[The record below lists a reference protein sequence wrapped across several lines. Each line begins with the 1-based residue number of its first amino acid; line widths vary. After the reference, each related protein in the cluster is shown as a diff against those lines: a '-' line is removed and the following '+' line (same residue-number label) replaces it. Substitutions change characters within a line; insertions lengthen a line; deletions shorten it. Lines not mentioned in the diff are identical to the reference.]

1 MSKTLAGKHVVV
13 GVTGGIAAYKAC
25 EVVSRLKK
33 LGAEV
38 DVIMTANAAKLVQPL
53 TFETLSAR
61 PVALDTFERTEAWD
75 VKHISLAKKADLMLI
90 APATAN
96 LMAKLAH
103 GIADDM
109 LTTTLLACKALILL
123 APAMNTGMWTAEA
136 TQENLQILL
145 GRGVHTV
152 GPESG
157 FLACGDTG
165 AGRMSEAAQIVAA
178 AELLL
183 CPKRDLEGL
192 RVLVT
197 AGPTVER
204 IDPVRYL
211 TNDSSGKMG
220 YAIAEAARDRGAE
233 VTLLSGPVH
242 LPAPNDVKMV
252 GCTSTQSLL
261 DAMLERCGE
270 QDLIVQAAAPA
281 DYRVE
286 RPAQQKLKKRKG
298 EPLTLT
304 LVENPD
310 IAQAVGERKRPGQV
324 LVGFAAETQSVLEHA
339 REKLARK
346 QLDMIVANDVTQEGA
361 GFGVDTNIV
370 TLITPCKELPLEKM
384 NKREVAERILDQAVA
399 IYNEKKQRETLSQ

>member
-1 MSKTLAGKHVVV
+1 MLTGRHVVM

-33 LGAEV
+33 LGADV
-38 DVIMTANAAKLVQPL
+38 DVIMTENAAKLVAPL

-61 PVALDTFERTEAWD
+61 PVSVDTFARMASWD
-75 VKHISLAKKADLMLI
+75 VRHISLAQKADVMLV

-96 LMAKLAH
+96 LMAKLAC

-109 LTTTLLACKALILL
+109 LTTTLLATKAPIVL

-136 TQENLQILL
+136 TQQNLRTLL
-145 GRGVHTV
+145 ARGVRTV
-152 GPESG
+152 GPDSG
-157 FLACGDTG
+157 RLACGDSG
-165 AGRMSEAAQIVAA
+165 AGRMSEPEAIVEAVCG
-178 AELLL
+178 LL
-183 CPKRDLEGL
+183 CHRRDMEGL

-220 YAIAEAARDRGAE
+220 YALAEAARDRGAR

-242 LPAPNDVKMV
+242 IAPPQGVETV
-252 GCTSTQSLL
+252 PVISTQSLY

-270 QDLIVQAAAPA
+270 QDIIVQAAAPA

-286 RPAQQKLKKRKG
+286 RPAAQKLKKRAG
-298 EPLTLT
+298 EPLVLT

-310 IAQAVGERKRPGQV
+310 IAKAVGERKRPGQV
-324 LVGFAAETQSVLEHA
+324 LVGFAAETQDLLA
-339 REKLARK
+339 NAKRKLAGK
-346 QLDMIVANDVTQEGA
+346 NLDLIVANDVTAEGA
-361 GFGVDTNIV
+361 GFGTDTNLV
-370 TLITPCKELPLEKM
+370 TLITREDETALPLM
-384 NKREVAERILDQAVA
+384 SKREVAGRIWDAA
-399 IYNEKKQRETLSQ
+399 MTLFKG

>member
-1 MSKTLAGKHVVV
+1 MLTGRHVVM

-33 LGAEV
+33 LGADV
-38 DVIMTANAAKLVQPL
+38 DVIMTENAARLVAPL

-61 PVALDTFERTEAWD
+61 PVSVDTFARTASWD
-75 VKHISLAKKADLMLI
+75 VRHISLAQKADLMLV

-96 LMAKLAH
+96 LMAKLAC

-109 LTTTLLACKALILL
+109 LTTTLLATKAPIVL

-136 TQENLQILL
+136 TQQNLRTLL
-145 GRGVHTV
+145 ARGVRTV
-152 GPESG
+152 GPDSG
-157 FLACGDTG
+157 RLACGDSG
-165 AGRMSEAAQIVAA
+165 AGRMSEPEAIVEAVCG
-178 AELLL
+178 LL
-183 CPKRDLEGL
+183 CHRRDMEGL

-220 YAIAEAARDRGAE
+220 YALAEAARDRGAR

-242 LPAPNDVKMV
+242 IAPPQGVETV
-252 GCTSTQSLL
+252 PVISTQSLY

-270 QDLIVQAAAPA
+270 QDIIVQAAAPA

-286 RPAQQKLKKRKG
+286 RPAAQKLKKRAG
-298 EPLTLT
+298 EPLVLT

-310 IAQAVGERKRPGQV
+310 IAKAVGKRKRPGQV
-324 LVGFAAETQSVLEHA
+324 LVGFAAETQDLLA
-339 REKLARK
+339 NAKRKLAGK
-346 QLDMIVANDVTQEGA
+346 NLDLIVANDVTAEGA
-361 GFGVDTNIV
+361 GFGTDTNLV
-370 TLITPCKELPLEKM
+370 TLITREGETALPLM
-384 NKREVAERILDQAVA
+384 SKREVAGRIWDAA
-399 IYNEKKQRETLSQ
+399 MTLFKG

>member
-1 MSKTLAGKHVVV
+1 MLTGRHVVM

-33 LGAEV
+33 LGADV
-38 DVIMTANAAKLVQPL
+38 DVIMTENAARLVAPL

-61 PVALDTFERTEAWD
+61 PVSVDTFARTASWD
-75 VKHISLAKKADLMLI
+75 VRHISLAQKADLMLV

-96 LMAKLAH
+96 LMAKLAC

-109 LTTTLLACKALILL
+109 LTTTLLATKAPIVL

-136 TQENLQILL
+136 TQQNLRTLL
-145 GRGVHTV
+145 ARGVRTV
-152 GPESG
+152 GPDSG
-157 FLACGDTG
+157 CLACGDSG
-165 AGRMSEAAQIVAA
+165 AGRMSEPEAIVEAVCG
-178 AELLL
+178 LL
-183 CPKRDLEGL
+183 CHRRDMEGL

-220 YAIAEAARDRGAE
+220 YALAEAARDRGAR

-242 LPAPNDVKMV
+242 IAPPQGVETV
-252 GCTSTQSLL
+252 PVISTQSLY

-270 QDLIVQAAAPA
+270 QDIIVQAAAPA

-286 RPAQQKLKKRKG
+286 RPAAQKLKKRAG
-298 EPLTLT
+298 EPLVLT

-310 IAQAVGERKRPGQV
+310 IAKAVGERKRPGQV
-324 LVGFAAETQSVLEHA
+324 LVGFAAETQDLLA
-339 REKLARK
+339 NAKGKLAGK
-346 QLDMIVANDVTQEGA
+346 NLDLIVANDVTAEGA
-361 GFGVDTNIV
+361 GFGTDTNLV
-370 TLITPCKELPLEKM
+370 TLITREGETALPLM
-384 NKREVAERILDQAVA
+384 SKREVAGRIWDAA
-399 IYNEKKQRETLSQ
+399 MTLFKG

>member
-1 MSKTLAGKHVVV
+1 MLTGRHVVM

-33 LGAEV
+33 LGADV
-38 DVIMTANAAKLVQPL
+38 DVIMTENAAKLVAPL

-61 PVALDTFERTEAWD
+61 PVSVDTFARTASWD
-75 VKHISLAKKADLMLI
+75 VRHISLAQKADLMLV

-96 LMAKLAH
+96 LMAKLAC

-109 LTTTLLACKALILL
+109 LTTTLLATKAPIVL

-136 TQENLQILL
+136 TQQNLRTLL
-145 GRGVHTV
+145 ARGVRTV
-152 GPESG
+152 GPDSG
-157 FLACGDTG
+157 RLACGDSG
-165 AGRMSEAAQIVAA
+165 AGRMSEPEAIVEAVCG
-178 AELLL
+178 LL
-183 CPKRDLEGL
+183 CHRRDMEGL

-220 YAIAEAARDRGAE
+220 YALAEAARDRGAR

-242 LPAPNDVKMV
+242 IAPPQGVETV
-252 GCTSTQSLL
+252 PVISTQSLY

-270 QDLIVQAAAPA
+270 QDIIVQAAAPA

-286 RPAQQKLKKRKG
+286 RPAAQKLKKRAG
-298 EPLTLT
+298 EPLVLT

-310 IAQAVGERKRPGQV
+310 IAKAVGKRKRPGQV
-324 LVGFAAETQSVLEHA
+324 LVGFAAETQDLLA
-339 REKLARK
+339 NAKRKLAGK
-346 QLDMIVANDVTQEGA
+346 NLDLIVANDVTAEGA
-361 GFGVDTNIV
+361 GFGTDTNLV
-370 TLITPCKELPLEKM
+370 TLITREGETALPLM
-384 NKREVAERILDQAVA
+384 SKREVAGRIWDAA
-399 IYNEKKQRETLSQ
+399 MTLFKG

>member
-1 MSKTLAGKHVVV
+1 MLTGRHVVM

-33 LGAEV
+33 LGADV
-38 DVIMTANAAKLVQPL
+38 DVIMTENAARLVAPL

-61 PVALDTFERTEAWD
+61 PVSVDTFARAASWD
-75 VKHISLAKKADLMLI
+75 VRHISLAQKADVMLV

-96 LMAKLAH
+96 LMAKLAC

-109 LTTTLLACKALILL
+109 LTTTLLATKAPIVL

-136 TQENLQILL
+136 TQQNLRTLL
-145 GRGVHTV
+145 ARGVRTV
-152 GPESG
+152 GPDSG
-157 FLACGDTG
+157 RLACGDSG
-165 AGRMSEAAQIVAA
+165 AGRMSEPEAIVEAVCG
-178 AELLL
+178 LL
-183 CPKRDLEGL
+183 CHRRDMEGL

-220 YAIAEAARDRGAE
+220 YALAEAARDRGAR

-242 LPAPNDVKMV
+242 IAPPQGVETV
-252 GCTSTQSLL
+252 PVISTQSLY

-270 QDLIVQAAAPA
+270 QDIIVQAAAPA

-286 RPAQQKLKKRKG
+286 RPAAQKLKKRAG
-298 EPLTLT
+298 EPLVLT

-310 IAQAVGERKRPGQV
+310 IAKAVGKRKHPGQV
-324 LVGFAAETQSVLEHA
+324 LVGFAAETQDLLA
-339 REKLARK
+339 NAKRKLAGK
-346 QLDMIVANDVTQEGA
+346 NLDLIVANDVTAEGA
-361 GFGVDTNIV
+361 GFGTDTNLV
-370 TLITPCKELPLEKM
+370 TLITREGETALPLM
-384 NKREVAERILDQAVA
+384 SKREVAGRIWDAA
-399 IYNEKKQRETLSQ
+399 MTLFKG

>member
-1 MSKTLAGKHVVV
+1 MLTGRHVVM

-33 LGAEV
+33 LGADV
-38 DVIMTANAAKLVQPL
+38 DVIMTENAARLVAPL

-61 PVALDTFERTEAWD
+61 PVSVDTFARMASWD
-75 VKHISLAKKADLMLI
+75 VRHISLAQKADVMLV

-96 LMAKLAH
+96 LMAKLAC

-109 LTTTLLACKALILL
+109 LTTTLLATKAPIVL

-136 TQENLQILL
+136 TQQNLRTLL
-145 GRGVHTV
+145 ARGVRTV
-152 GPESG
+152 GPDSG
-157 FLACGDTG
+157 RLACGDSG
-165 AGRMSEAAQIVAA
+165 AGRMSEPEAIVEAVCG
-178 AELLL
+178 LL
-183 CPKRDLEGL
+183 CHRRDMEGL

-220 YAIAEAARDRGAE
+220 YALAEAARDRGAR

-242 LPAPNDVKMV
+242 IAPPQGVETV
-252 GCTSTQSLL
+252 PVISTQSLY

-270 QDLIVQAAAPA
+270 QDIIVQAAAPA

-286 RPAQQKLKKRKG
+286 RPAAQKLKKRAG
-298 EPLTLT
+298 EPLVLT
-304 LVENPD
+304 FVENPD
-310 IAQAVGERKRPGQV
+310 IAKAVGERKRPGQV
-324 LVGFAAETQSVLEHA
+324 LVGFAAETQDLLA
-339 REKLARK
+339 NAKRKLAGK
-346 QLDMIVANDVTQEGA
+346 NLDLIVANDVTAEGA
-361 GFGVDTNIV
+361 GFGTDTNLV
-370 TLITPCKELPLEKM
+370 TLITREGETALPLM
-384 NKREVAERILDQAVA
+384 SKREVAGRIWDAA
-399 IYNEKKQRETLSQ
+399 MTLFKG

>member
-1 MSKTLAGKHVVV
+1 MLTGRHVVM

-33 LGAEV
+33 LGADV
-38 DVIMTANAAKLVQPL
+38 DVIMTENAARLVAPL

-61 PVALDTFERTEAWD
+61 PVSVDTFARMASWD
-75 VKHISLAKKADLMLI
+75 VRHISLAQKADLMLV

-96 LMAKLAH
+96 LMAKLAC

-109 LTTTLLACKALILL
+109 LTTTLLATKAPIVL

-136 TQENLQILL
+136 TQQNLRTLL
-145 GRGVHTV
+145 ARGVRTV
-152 GPESG
+152 GPDSG
-157 FLACGDTG
+157 RLACGDSG
-165 AGRMSEAAQIVAA
+165 AGRMSEPEAIVEAVCG
-178 AELLL
+178 LL
-183 CPKRDLEGL
+183 CHRRDMEGL

-220 YAIAEAARDRGAE
+220 YALAEAARDRGAR

-242 LPAPNDVKMV
+242 IAPPQGVETV
-252 GCTSTQSLL
+252 PVISTQSLY

-270 QDLIVQAAAPA
+270 QDIIVQAAAPA

-286 RPAQQKLKKRKG
+286 RPAAQKLKKRAG
-298 EPLTLT
+298 EPLVLT

-310 IAQAVGERKRPGQV
+310 IAKAVGERKRPGQV
-324 LVGFAAETQSVLEHA
+324 LVGFAAETQDLLA
-339 REKLARK
+339 NAKGKLAGK
-346 QLDMIVANDVTQEGA
+346 NLDLIVANDVTAEGA
-361 GFGVDTNIV
+361 GFGTDTNLV
-370 TLITPCKELPLEKM
+370 TLITREGETALPLM
-384 NKREVAERILDQAVA
+384 SKREVAGRIWDAA
-399 IYNEKKQRETLSQ
+399 MTIFKG

>member
-1 MSKTLAGKHVVV
+1 MLTGRHVVM

-33 LGAEV
+33 LGADV
-38 DVIMTANAAKLVQPL
+38 DVIMTENAAKLVAPL

-61 PVALDTFERTEAWD
+61 PVSVDTFARMASWD
-75 VKHISLAKKADLMLI
+75 VRHISLAQKADLMLV

-96 LMAKLAH
+96 LMAKLAC

-109 LTTTLLACKALILL
+109 LTTTLLATKAPIVL

-136 TQENLQILL
+136 TQQNLRTLL
-145 GRGVHTV
+145 ARGVRTV
-152 GPESG
+152 GPDSG
-157 FLACGDTG
+157 RLACGDSG
-165 AGRMSEAAQIVAA
+165 AGRMSEPEAIVEAVCG
-178 AELLL
+178 LL
-183 CPKRDLEGL
+183 CHRRDMEGL

-220 YAIAEAARDRGAE
+220 YALAEAARDRGAR

-242 LPAPNDVKMV
+242 IAPPQGVETV
-252 GCTSTQSLL
+252 PVISTQSLY

-270 QDLIVQAAAPA
+270 QDIIVQAAAPA

-286 RPAQQKLKKRKG
+286 RPAAQKLKKRAG
-298 EPLTLT
+298 EPLVLT

-310 IAQAVGERKRPGQV
+310 IAKAVGKRKRPGQV
-324 LVGFAAETQSVLEHA
+324 LVGFAAETQDLLA
-339 REKLARK
+339 NAKGKLAGK
-346 QLDMIVANDVTQEGA
+346 NLDLIVANDVTAEGA
-361 GFGVDTNIV
+361 GFGTDTNLV
-370 TLITPCKELPLEKM
+370 TLITREGETALPLM
-384 NKREVAERILDQAVA
+384 SKREVAGRIWDAA
-399 IYNEKKQRETLSQ
+399 MTLFKG

>member
-1 MSKTLAGKHVVV
+1 MLTGRHVVM

-33 LGAEV
+33 LGADV
-38 DVIMTANAAKLVQPL
+38 DVIMTENAAKLVAPL

-61 PVALDTFERTEAWD
+61 PVSVDTFARTASWD
-75 VKHISLAKKADLMLI
+75 VRHISLGQKADVMLV

-96 LMAKLAH
+96 LMAKLAC

-109 LTTTLLACKALILL
+109 LTTTLLATKAPIVL

-136 TQENLQILL
+136 TQQNLRTLL
-145 GRGVHTV
+145 ARGVRTV
-152 GPESG
+152 GPDSG
-157 FLACGDTG
+157 RLACGDSG
-165 AGRMSEAAQIVAA
+165 AGRMSEPEAIVEAVCG
-178 AELLL
+178 LL
-183 CPKRDLEGL
+183 CHRRDMEGL

-220 YAIAEAARDRGAE
+220 YALAEAARDRGAR

-242 LPAPNDVKMV
+242 IAPPQGVETV
-252 GCTSTQSLL
+252 PVISTQSLY

-270 QDLIVQAAAPA
+270 QDIIVQAAAPA

-286 RPAQQKLKKRKG
+286 RPAAQKLKKRAG
-298 EPLTLT
+298 EPLVLT

-310 IAQAVGERKRPGQV
+310 IAKAVGKRKRPGQV
-324 LVGFAAETQSVLEHA
+324 LVGFAAETQDLLA
-339 REKLARK
+339 NAKGKLAGK
-346 QLDMIVANDVTQEGA
+346 NLDLIVANDVTAEGA
-361 GFGVDTNIV
+361 GFGTDTNLV
-370 TLITPCKELPLEKM
+370 TLITREGETALPLM
-384 NKREVAERILDQAVA
+384 SKREVAGRIWDAA
-399 IYNEKKQRETLSQ
+399 MTLFKG